1 MRGDSWGSKSIN
13 GWLTR
18 MKQKGTTNARTAAVF
33 LLAITLLGL
42 TLGATSCADKQ
53 TLGAAAS
60 PSSTVPD
67 TREPIGLSGEAG
79 KEHRVVML
87 QHLETVQAIVA
98 ALANE
103 DYALAQG
110 LTEAHLGF
118 FTHRQA
124 MLRQKPE
131 DFPPAYHDLA
141 MAHHEAAEELARVMP
156 SRDLKQILPRLD
168 GVLKACVAC
177 HLAYKLHSTNN

>member
-1 MRGDSWGSKSIN
+1 
-13 GWLTR
+13 
-18 MKQKGTTNARTAAVF
+18 MKGETSARTVMVF
-33 LLAITLLGL
+33 LLAIPLLGL

-60 PSSTVPD
+60 SDLRVPD
-67 TREPIGLSGEAG
+67 TRESLGLPAEAG
-79 KEHRVVML
+79 KAHRDVML
-87 QHLETVQAIVA
+87 QHLETLQAIVA
-98 ALANE
+98 ALADE

-118 FTHRQA
+118 FMHRQA

-156 SRDLKQILPRLD
+156 SYDLKQILPRLD

-177 HLAYKLHSTNN
+177 HLAYKLHSADN